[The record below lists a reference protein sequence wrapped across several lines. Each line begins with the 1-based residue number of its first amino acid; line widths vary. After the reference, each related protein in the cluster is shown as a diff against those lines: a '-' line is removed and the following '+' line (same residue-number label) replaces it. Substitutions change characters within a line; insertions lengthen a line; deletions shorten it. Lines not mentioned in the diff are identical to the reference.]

1 MNFWYQTLNKP
12 FLTPPAVV
20 FPIAWS
26 ILYLLITISFIL
38 YIKKSL
44 SLKDIIPLSLF
55 FSGLIL
61 NFLWTPIFFKLHDMK
76 LALMII
82 VMIIFLLIPNI
93 ILFYKKDKLSGL
105 LLIPYLIWLL
115 FAFYL
120 NYQLIKLN

>member
-12 FLTPPAVV
+12 FLTPPAAV

-44 SLKDIIPLSLF
+44 SLKDIIHLSLF